1 MVFTFV
7 SGNRTLDFIG
17 TVKSRRAEFDDLLA
31 TPEDL
36 GTWLAEAGLL
46 DAAPQVGA
54 DTLRQATRLR
64 EAAWHLALAEIDD
77 APLPA
82 ADLRVVNEIA
92 HGEPTRPTLRADGT
106 VRRDGSAEQALT
118 DIARDAVELFAGE
131 DHARIRE
138 CGRPECTRLYID
150 TSRGGSRRWCDMT
163 ICGNRAKS
171 AAFRAR
177 QS

>member
-1 MVFTFV
+1 MFTFV

-17 TVKSRRAEFDDLLA
+17 TVKARRAEFNDLLT
-31 TPEDL
+31 TPADL
-36 GTWLAEAGLL
+36 GQWLIEAGVL
-46 DAAPQVGA
+46 DTAPEVGA
-54 DTLRQATRLR
+54 ETLRRATRLR
-64 EAAWHLALAEIDD
+64 EAAWHLALAETGGT
-77 APLPA
+77 AMPA
-82 ADLRVVNEIA
+82 ADLRVLNELA
-92 HGEPTRPTLRADGT
+92 HGEPTRLTLHADGS
-106 VRRDGSAEQALT
+106 VRRSGTAEQALT
-118 DIARDAVELFAGE
+118 DIARDAIELFGGE